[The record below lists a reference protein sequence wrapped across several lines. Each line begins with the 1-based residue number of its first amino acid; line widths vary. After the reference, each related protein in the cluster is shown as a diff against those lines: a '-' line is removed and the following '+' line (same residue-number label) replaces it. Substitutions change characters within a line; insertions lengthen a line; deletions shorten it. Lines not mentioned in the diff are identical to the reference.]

1 MKKIYQK
8 YKDWFV
14 MGLLALLCFK
24 SCQSCSR
31 SRTIEFNNKKHIEVV
46 DSLKKDIIVLDGQLT
61 DIKNDTTLYLS
72 KINSLES
79 TIEMYKEENR
89 GLKDDNKH
97 YRNTNRVL
105 VNTNNQIINKDK
117 E

>member
-14 MGLLALLCFK
+14 IGLLMMLCLK

-31 SRTIEFNNKKHIEVV
+31 SRTIEFNEKKYIEIV
-46 DSLKKDIIVLDGQLT
+46 DSLGRDIMELDSQLI
-61 DIKNDTTLYLS
+61 DIKNDTILYLS

-79 TIEMYKEENR
+79 TIEIYKEENKR
-89 GLKDDNKH
+89 LKDDNKH
-97 YRNTNRVL
+97 YKNTNRVL

-117 E
+117 K